1 MEFIGEHFVE
11 RMTASE
17 RDKAAIVESVLPA
30 LRDAAESVDR
40 DGEFQREH
48 VRRFGEAGLLGLVVP
63 PSYGGLGGG
72 LRDLAAAA
80 FAMGSACPSTA
91 IAWFFHCSA
100 ASRGLLAL
108 EAIEKN
114 LFTDEEVPQVQAF
127 ADKVLHAMG
136 TERKWL
142 ANFSSESV
150 KSERAAITIG
160 AEAMPI
166 DGGFLLNGI
175 KSFGC
180 ATGVADLYLVTARL
194 DGYSDAS
201 GLCTFIVER
210 DAEGISERHRWNAIG
225 MRGSA
230 THGLVLKNVFVGAG
244 DALALPN
251 AFTRC
256 MQVSRGSFVGN
267 QLAGMACYLGV
278 AWSIYR
284 QTIDL
289 LRQRKFADT
298 GKPLG
303 ASHMHQQLIGEMLV
317 DLESSMLWL
326 RRQLELETSSPP
338 LLEKRQVVQRWRLC
352 KGEVAERSFR
362 LAVNALK
369 CVGTSGTDNDRPHAR
384 ALRDLAM
391 SLVQAFPAERGRLM
405 AAQIEIAG
413 EEQSSFAAGLDS

>member
-1 MEFIGEHFVE
+1 MELVGERFVE
-11 RMTASE
+11 RMTARE
-17 RDKAAIVESVLPA
+17 RELAVIVESVLPA
-30 LRDAAESVDR
+30 LRDAAAAVDR
-40 DGEFQREH
+40 DAEFQREH
-48 VRRFGEAGLLGLVVP
+48 VRRFGDAGLLGLVVP
-63 PSYGGLGGG
+63 QSHGGLGGG

-91 IAWFFHCSA
+91 LAWFFHCSA

-108 EAIEKN
+108 EAIEQN
-114 LFTDEEVPQVQAF
+114 LFTAEEAPAVRAF

-142 ANFSSESV
+142 ANFASESV

-160 AEAMPI
+160 TEAKPA
-166 DGGFLLNGI
+166 DGGYLLNGI

-180 ATGVADLYLVTARL
+180 ATGVADLYLVTAKL
-194 DGYSDAS
+194 EGFSDAG

-210 DAEGISERHRWNAIG
+210 DAEGVSERQRWNAIG

-230 THGLVLKNVFVGAG
+230 THGLVLQDVFVPEAE
-244 DALALPN
+244 ALALPN

-267 QLAGMACYLGV
+267 QLAAMACYLGA

-284 QTIDL
+284 QTVAM

-303 ASHMHQQLIGEMLV
+303 GSPMHQQLIGEMLV
-317 DLESSMLWL
+317 DLEAAMLWL
-326 RRQLELETSSPP
+326 RRQLELETSWPP
-338 LLEKRQVVQRWRLC
+338 LLEKPQVVQRWRLC
-352 KGEVAERSFR
+352 KGQVAEHSFR
-362 LAVNALK
+362 LATNALK
-369 CVGTSGTDNDRPHAR
+369 CVGTSGTDNSQPHAR
-384 ALRDLAM
+384 TLRDLAM

-405 AAQIEIAG
+405 AAQFEIAG
-413 EEQSSFAAGLDS
+413 EEQSSFAAGSDS